1 MTLGDIVKNYRTE
14 HGLSLREFSRISGV
28 SNGYISMLEKNEH
41 PKTKKPIVP
50 SIEKMRCIAN
60 VMGMSFDSLLDMIDS
75 NQPISIKK
83 ENAPATSLTSSES
96 DLLSKYRRLNSEGR
110 KKLVERADELFDLG
124 YVEKGGRRKNGIKYH
139 YRETKENIIEL
150 HFQK

>member
-1 MTLGDIVKNYRTE
+1 MTLGDIVKNYCTE
-14 HGLSLREFSRISGV
+14 RGLSLREFSRISGV

-60 VMGMSFDSLLDMIDS
+60 AMGMSFDSLLDMIDS
-75 NQPISIKK
+75 DQPISIKK
-83 ENAPATSLTSSES
+83 ENAPAPSLTSSES

-124 YVEKGGRRKNGIKYH
+124 YVEKGDAEKMA
-139 YRETKENIIEL
+139 
-150 HFQK
+150 

>member
-41 PKTKKPIVP
+41 PKTKKSIVP

-60 VMGMSFDSLLDMIDS
+60 AMGMSFDSLLDMIDS
-75 NQPISIKK
+75 DQPISIKK
-83 ENAPATSLTSSES
+83 ENAPAPSLTSSES
-96 DLLSKYRRLNSEGR
+96 DLLNKYRRLNSEGR

-124 YVEKGGRRKNGIKYH
+124 YVEKGDAEKMA
-139 YRETKENIIEL
+139 
-150 HFQK
+150 

>member
-50 SIEKMRCIAN
+50 SIEKMRCIADA
-60 VMGMSFDSLLDMIDS
+60 MGMSFDSLLDIIDS
-75 NQPISIKK
+75 DQPISIKK
-83 ENAPATSLTSSES
+83 ENAPAPSLTSSES

-124 YVEKGGRRKNGIKYH
+124 YVEKGDAEKMA
-139 YRETKENIIEL
+139 
-150 HFQK
+150 

>member
-60 VMGMSFDSLLDMIDS
+60 AMGMSFDSLLDMIDS

-124 YVEKGGRRKNGIKYH
+124 YVEKGDAEKMA
-139 YRETKENIIEL
+139 
-150 HFQK
+150 

>member
-41 PKTKKPIVP
+41 PKTNKPIVP

-60 VMGMSFDSLLDMIDS
+60 AMGMSFDSLLDMIDS
-75 NQPISIKK
+75 DQPISIKK
-83 ENAPATSLTSSES
+83 ENAPAPSLTSSES
-96 DLLSKYRRLNSEGR
+96 DLLNKYRRLNSEGR

-124 YVEKGGRRKNGIKYH
+124 YVEKGDAEKMA
-139 YRETKENIIEL
+139 
-150 HFQK
+150 

>member
-60 VMGMSFDSLLDMIDS
+60 AMGMSFDSLLDIIDS
-75 NQPISIKK
+75 DQPISIKK
-83 ENAPATSLTSSES
+83 ENASAPSLTSSES

-124 YVEKGGRRKNGIKYH
+124 YVEKGDAEKMA
-139 YRETKENIIEL
+139 
-150 HFQK
+150 

>member
-50 SIEKMRCIAN
+50 SIEKMRCSAN
-60 VMGMSFDSLLDMIDS
+60 AMGMSFDSLLDMIDS
-75 NQPISIKK
+75 DQPISIKK
-83 ENAPATSLTSSES
+83 ENAPAPSLTSSES
-96 DLLSKYRRLNSEGR
+96 DLLNKYRRLNSEGR

-124 YVEKGGRRKNGIKYH
+124 YVEKGDAEKMA
-139 YRETKENIIEL
+139 
-150 HFQK
+150 

>member
-60 VMGMSFDSLLDMIDS
+60 AMGTSFDSLLDMIDS
-75 NQPISIKK
+75 DQPISIKK
-83 ENAPATSLTSSES
+83 ENAPAPSLTSSES
-96 DLLSKYRRLNSEGR
+96 DLLNKYRRLNSEGR

-124 YVEKGGRRKNGIKYH
+124 YVEKGDAEKMA
-139 YRETKENIIEL
+139 
-150 HFQK
+150 

>member
-60 VMGMSFDSLLDMIDS
+60 AMGMSFDSLLDMIDS
-75 NQPISIKK
+75 NQPISIRK
-83 ENAPATSLTSSES
+83 ENAPAPSLTSSES

-124 YVEKGGRRKNGIKYH
+124 YVEKGRRKNGIKYH

-150 HFQK
+150 RFQK

>member
-1 MTLGDIVKNYRTE
+1 MTLGDIVKNYRIE

-60 VMGMSFDSLLDMIDS
+60 AMGMSFDSLLDMIDS

-124 YVEKGGRRKNGIKYH
+124 YVEKGDAEKMA
-139 YRETKENIIEL
+139 
-150 HFQK
+150 

>member
-60 VMGMSFDSLLDMIDS
+60 AMGMSFDSLLDMIDS
-75 NQPISIKK
+75 DQPISIKK
-83 ENAPATSLTSSES
+83 ENAPAPSLTSSES

-124 YVEKGGRRKNGIKYH
+124 YVEKGDAEKMA
-139 YRETKENIIEL
+139 
-150 HFQK
+150 